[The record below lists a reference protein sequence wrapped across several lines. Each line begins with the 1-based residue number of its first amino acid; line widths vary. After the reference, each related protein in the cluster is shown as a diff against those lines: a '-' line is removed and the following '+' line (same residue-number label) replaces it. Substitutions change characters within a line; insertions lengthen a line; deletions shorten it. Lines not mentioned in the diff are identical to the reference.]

1 MTIFEVFLVKNHDF
15 TPKNHIFSNFRG
27 VRPPESAPAVEK
39 GKGLSFSSE
48 WFSLIAKLKYYLGW
62 SSSTNLVISFQALS
76 RPRVFWKFKI

>member
-1 MTIFEVFLVKNHDF
+1 MKNQDF

-27 VRPPESAPAVEK
+27 GGGGGAPGAPPPPESAPAVVK

-62 SSSTNLVISFQALS
+62 SSSTNLVIVDIFDNIY
-76 RPRVFWKFKI
+76 KKK